1 MRTSSDL
8 IVDVRRSLCLTVG
21 MAGVVTGVAIA
32 LYLAASNIAGR
43 GAGVIAALA
52 GVALLIACVK
62 RRAHREP
69 CIFTLRGDGSVDW
82 VDRRGVRGSGN
93 VVAAG
98 RVGGLWVSLRIESA
112 AEPAAEPAAEFF
124 ASARRTWLLPADALE
139 GETFRLLAV
148 RVPHMTAGR
157 R

>member
-32 LYLAASNIAGR
+32 LYLAASNVAGR

-62 RRAHREP
+62 RSAHREP

-82 VDRRGVRGSGN
+82 VDRRGVRESGN

-98 RVGGLWVSLRIESA
+98 RVGGLWVWRNLLRHLLR
-112 AEPAAEPAAEFF
+112 PRG
-124 ASARRTWLLPADALE
+124 ASGCFRPMHSKVKPSGFWPCAYRT
-139 GETFRLLAV
+139 
-148 RVPHMTAGR
+148 
-157 R
+157 

>member
-32 LYLAASNIAGR
+32 LYLAASNVAGR

-62 RRAHREP
+62 RSAHREP

-82 VDRRGVRGSGN
+82 VDRRGVRESGN

-112 AEPAAEPAAEFF
+112 AEPAAESS